1 MNPAELVSEKDKE
14 VLLQLSR
21 NAIQTTVR
29 KGRQLPVV
37 HSLSPL
43 LRQKRGVF
51 VTLWKEGELRGCIGF
66 PYPVKPLVEA
76 VQEAS
81 ISAALQDFRF
91 PPVRED
97 ELSHIEIEISVL
109 SPPQPIQPDQ
119 VKIGVHGLIVKKG
132 NVSGLL
138 LPQVAMDYHW
148 DSNTFLEQTCVKAG
162 LPKNA
167 WKKDCQIQAF
177 EAQIFAEVDLKKDS

>member
-1 MNPAELVSEKDKE
+1 LNPADIVSEKDRE

-21 NAIQTTVR
+21 NAIKTTVR

-37 HSLSPL
+37 HSLSLL

-51 VTLWKEGELRGCIGF
+51 VTLWKEGDLRGCIGF

-91 PPVRED
+91 PPVLEE
-97 ELSHIEIEISVL
+97 ELSRIEIEISVL
-109 SPPQPIQPDQ
+109 TPPQPIKPEQIK
-119 VKIGVHGLIVKKG
+119 VGIHGLIVKKG
-132 NVSGLL
+132 DASGLL

-148 DSNTFLEQTCVKAG
+148 DSMTFLEQTCVKAG
-162 LPKNA
+162 LPKSA
-167 WKKDCQIQAF
+167 WKKGCQILAF
-177 EAQIFAEVDLKKDS
+177 EAQIFAEVDLKK